1 MRMEK
6 PDQRIVVFSFYR
18 DAELHGARLL
28 LNLHRHLTD
37 SDSQIK
43 LTRHLADETRHAALW
58 TKRIF
63 ELGSA
68 PTDLRDGYQRRLG
81 LRIGVPKNPLELL
94 ALTIIA
100 EERALD
106 RYRSEAARP
115 DLDPATREVLEAVT
129 GDETWHLAWVREKLH
144 EMASER
150 GAQARAD
157 EILERYHA
165 IEKDVYATFLADE
178 AALLS
183 A

>member
-1 MRMEK
+1 MES
-6 PDQRIVVFSFYR
+6 PDKGVVVFSFYR

-37 SDSQIK
+37 ADSQIK

-58 TKRIF
+58 TRRIV
-63 ELGSA
+63 ELGAA
-68 PTDLRDGYQRRLG
+68 PVDLSDGYQRRLG

-106 RYRSEAARP
+106 RNRSEAART
-115 DLDPATREVLEAVT
+115 DLDPATRQVLDAVT
-129 GDETWHLAWVREKLH
+129 GDETWHLAWVREKMS
-144 EMASER
+144 EMAAER
-150 GAQARAD
+150 GTQAHAD
-157 EILERYHA
+157 EGLERYHA
-165 IEKDVYATFLADE
+165 IEKEVYATLLADE
-178 AALLS
+178 AAIWD

>member
-1 MRMEK
+1 MET
-6 PDQRIVVFSFYR
+6 PDKRIVIFSFYR

-28 LNLHRHLTD
+28 LNRHRHLTD
-37 SDSQIK
+37 PDSQIK

-58 TKRIF
+58 TKRIY
-63 ELGSA
+63 ELGTA
-68 PTDLRDGYQRRLG
+68 PVDLRDGYQRRLG

-106 RYRSEAARP
+106 RYRSEAART
-115 DLDPATREVLEAVT
+115 DLDPATRQVLDAVT
-129 GDETWHLAWVREKLH
+129 GDETWHLAWVRDKLG
-144 EMASER
+144 ELASQR

-165 IEKDVYATFLADE
+165 IEKEVYATFLADE
-178 AALLS
+178 SALLS

>member
-1 MRMEK
+1 MRMET
-6 PDQRIVVFSFYR
+6 PDKRIVIFSFYR

-37 SDSQIK
+37 GDSQIK
-43 LTRHLADETRHAALW
+43 LTRHLSDETRHAALW

-63 ELGSA
+63 ELGAA
-68 PTDLRDGYQRRLG
+68 PVDLSDGYQRRLG
-81 LRIGVPKNPLELL
+81 LRIGVPKSPLELL

-115 DLDPATREVLEAVT
+115 DLDPDTRQVLDAVT
-129 GDETWHLAWVREKLH
+129 GDETWHLAWVREKLD
-144 EMASER
+144 EMAAER

-157 EILERYHA
+157 EILDRFHA
-165 IEKDVYATFLADE
+165 IEKEVYATFLADE
-178 AALLS
+178 AAFLND
-183 A
+183 